1 MKSVATDRYH
11 QRRRPGPLPLPSEA
25 RRRKR
30 VAVHFT
36 TAEYTEIL
44 RQAGGVSS
52 MVPAYLRNAALNR
65 LPPTVPEINREAW
78 VRLAQMMTVLDRI
91 AHHLDGKDRIEIFH
105 LRDALARFRG
115 TLVGADLK
123 YSSDGDTP

>member
-1 MKSVATDRYH
+1 MKPTATDRH
-11 QRRRPGPLPLPSEA
+11 DKRRPGPPPSPAEA
-25 RRRKR
+25 RRCKR

-36 TAEYTEIL
+36 MAEYDEIL
-44 RQAGGVSS
+44 RKTGGIPT

-78 VRLAQMMTVLDRI
+78 VKLAQMTSVLDRI
-91 AHHLDGKDRIEIFH
+91 AQHLDDKDRIEIFR

-115 TLVGADLK
+115 ALIGADLTR
-123 YSSDGDTP
+123 SSGEDTP